1 MSAPQAAEAKPEA
14 RSFELALREL
24 EGRVQKLE
32 SGDLPLDDA
41 LKLFEEGVGLVRECH
56 ERLDAA
62 DARILVLSRGPE
74 GIAETAASESSE

>member
-1 MSAPQAAEAKPEA
+1 MSTKQQPAE
-14 RSFELALREL
+14 RSFEQALKEL

-32 SGDLPLDDA
+32 SGEIELETA

-62 DARILVLSRGPE
+62 DARIVALSQGPD
-74 GIAETAASESSE
+74 GPVETVPKAPRD

>member
-1 MSAPQAAEAKPEA
+1 MSVPKADAG
-14 RSFELALREL
+14 RSFELALKEL

-62 DARILVLSRGPE
+62 DARIVVLSRGEE
-74 GIAETAASESSE
+74 GAVEATAGPQTD

>member
-1 MSAPQAAEAKPEA
+1 MSDPKAEAG

-24 EGRVQKLE
+24 EGRVVKLE
-32 SGDLPLDDA
+32 SGDHPLDDA

-62 DARILVLSRGPE
+62 DARIVVLSRGEGGDVVATEEPE
-74 GIAETAASESSE
+74 GE

>member
-1 MSAPQAAEAKPEA
+1 MSDPKAEAG

-24 EGRVQKLE
+24 EGRVVKLE

-62 DARILVLSRGPE
+62 DARIVVLSRGEGGDVVATEEPE
-74 GIAETAASESSE
+74 GE

>member
-1 MSAPQAAEAKPEA
+1 MSDVKSGEAKAEA

-74 GIAETAASESSE
+74 GISETAAEGSSE